1 MKKLLIVILILGF
14 VLTPVF
20 FSASCAKKQVEVAPA
35 VDLEAEARAKAA
47 AEAKAKAEADAKAK
61 AAAEAK
67 AKAEADAKAKAE
79 ADARAKAAAAEAEAR
94 AKAEQLRQE
103 ISAFESEHVYF
114 DYDKSELKPETQ
126 EILTKKAAFLQA
138 NPDYNVKIEGNCD
151 ERGTNEYNLAL
162 GERRATAA
170 SKFINAL
177 GVSDYRISTV
187 SYGEEKPVDPGH
199 NENAWSKNR
208 RDEFKLSK

>member
-1 MKKLLIVILILGF
+1 MKKLMIFLLIFGF
-14 VLTPVF
+14 V
-20 FSASCAKKQVEVAPA
+20 FSSLLFTTSCAKKQVKQEAPA

-47 AEAKAKAEADAKAK
+47 AEAEAKAKAEAAAAKAK
-61 AAAEAK
+61 AEAEAK
-67 AKAEADAKAKAE
+67 AKAEAEAAAKAK
-79 ADARAKAAAAEAEAR
+79 AEAEAR

-103 ISAFESEHVYF
+103 ISAFESEHIYF
-114 DYDKSELKPETQ
+114 DYDKSELKPEARD
-126 EILTKKAAFLQA
+126 ILTKKAAFLQT

-177 GVSDYRISTV
+177 GVSENRISTV
-187 SYGEEKPVDPGH
+187 SYGEEKPVDTGH

-208 RDEFKLSK
+208 RDEFKLIK

>member
-1 MKKLLIVILILGF
+1 MDLY
-14 VLTPVF
+14 
-20 FSASCAKKQVEVAPA
+20 SHHSCSQRHAQKNRSYSQAPA

-47 AEAKAKAEADAKAK
+47 AEA
-61 AAAEAK
+61 EAK
-67 AKAEADAKAKAE
+67 AKAEAAAAKAKAE
-79 ADARAKAAAAEAEAR
+79 AEAKARAEAAAAAKAKAEAEAR

-103 ISAFESEHVYF
+103 ISAFESEHIYF
-114 DYDKSELKPETQ
+114 DYDKSELKPEARD
-126 EILTKKAAFLQA
+126 ILTKKAAFLQA

-177 GVSDYRISTV
+177 GVSENRISTV
-187 SYGEEKPVDPGH
+187 SYGEEKPVDTGH

-208 RDEFKLSK
+208 RDEFKLIK